1 MLGGILALLSAAS
14 FGLNDVSIR
23 RGVLTGTPFQAM
35 AISVPVGVLVF
46 LIVALIAGTAGEMF
60 TFSPTGYLL
69 LSLGG
74 IVHFVWGRYWN
85 YSAIRALGTNL
96 AGPVQQTTL
105 IVSLGGA
112 VLFLDEVLTSLRLL
126 GIGLILLGSL
136 AILKTRKTR
145 ADAPSPKAKTAPR
158 FEPKYLQGYLFAALS
173 VLGFGSSSIFIR
185 AALEGTSPGTGLP
198 GGVISYFAATVL
210 IAVVLLSR
218 GRREHVLAVDA
229 RSLRWFAFSGVLVCL
244 SHVFRFMALAIA
256 PVTVVAPLLQTLIIF
271 RVIFGWFLNRDHEDY
286 SFWTLAGIAISVLGA
301 FTLSI
306 SADFVAANVPMPDI
320 LLEIIGWHWP

>member
-46 LIVALIAGTAGEMF
+46 LIGALIAGTAAMMF
-60 TFSPTGYLL
+60 TFSPAAYLF

-112 VLFLDEVLTSLRLL
+112 VLFLDEVLTPLRLV

-136 AILKTRKTR
+136 AILKTRNAR
-145 ADAPSPKAKTAPR
+145 AAAPPPKAKTTNG
-158 FEPKYLQGYLFAALS
+158 FEPKYLQGYVFAALS
-173 VLGFGSSSIFIR
+173 VLGFGSSSIFVR
-185 AALEGTSPGTGLP
+185 AALQGTSPGAGLP
-198 GGVISYFAATVL
+198 GGVVSYVAASL
-210 IAVVLLSR
+210 IIAVLLL
-218 GRREHVLAVDA
+218 GRRRRDQVLAVDA
-229 RSLRWFAFSGVLVCL
+229 RSLRWFAFSGVLVSL

>member
-46 LIVALIAGTAGEMF
+46 LIGALIAGTAGAVF
-60 TFSPTGYLL
+60 TFSPAAYLF
-69 LSLGG
+69 LSLAG
-74 IVHFVWGRYWN
+74 IVHFIWGRFWN

-112 VLFLDEVLTSLRLL
+112 VLFLDEVLTPLRLL

-136 AILKTRKTR
+136 AILKTRKSR
-145 ADAPSPKAKTAPR
+145 AGDVGPKPKSE
-158 FEPKYLQGYLFAALS
+158 FQPKYLQGYLYAALS
-173 VLGFGSSSIFIR
+173 VLGFGSSSIFVR
-185 AALEGTSPGTGLP
+185 AALEGSSPSAGLP
-198 GGVISYFAATVL
+198 GGVVSYVAATLV
-210 IAVVLLSR
+210 IAVMLLA
-218 GRREHVLAVDA
+218 GRRREQVLAVDA
-229 RSLRWFAFSGVLVCL
+229 RSLRWFSFSGGLVCL
-244 SHVFRFMALAIA
+244 SLVFRFMALAIA

-271 RVIFGWFLNRDHEDY
+271 RVIFGWFLNREHEDY
-286 SFWTLAGIAISVLGA
+286 SFWTLVGIAISLLGA

-306 SADFVAANVPMPDI
+306 SAEFVTANVPMPDI